1 MRGVARPVQI
11 TILDQP
17 PVPVVSMNPYFYCE
31 NNAGGSANLSV
42 SGKNVM
48 WYKDADKKINA
59 GSGNQLSVVLSEQNF
74 YVTQNIGQCESLPA
88 LVAVKPLVIDSEI
101 TFEDDKIYTAEQDG
115 SLYQWYRNNSPMPNS
130 NSYILEGVNQG
141 DTYTV
146 YIEKGGCSETSAPA
160 IITGI
165 EDKEINGLRI
175 FPNPAHDNFTIDLA
189 RNINGLVKVYDAAG
203 RVVFEEAIHGNSQNS
218 LLVPSSAWS
227 NGVYFITISTGR
239 NIISRK
245 VVIK

>member
-1 MRGVARPVQI
+1 
-11 TILDQP
+11 
-17 PVPVVSMNPYFYCE
+17 
-31 NNAGGSANLSV
+31 
-42 SGKNVM
+42 
-48 WYKDADKKINA
+48 
-59 GSGNQLSVVLSEQNF
+59 
-74 YVTQNIGQCESLPA
+74 
-88 LVAVKPLVIDSEI
+88 
-101 TFEDDKIYTAEQDG
+101 
-115 SLYQWYRNNSPMPNS
+115 MPNS

-189 RNINGLVKVYDAAG
+189 RNINGFVKVYDAAG
-203 RVVFEEAIHGNSQNS
+203 RVVFEEAIHGNPQNS
-218 LLVPSSAWS
+218 LLVPSSTWS
-227 NGVYFITISTGR
+227 SGIYFITISTAR